1 MNQTIKSFV
10 RREGQVTRGQRKAIE
25 EHRRFIIPSD
35 KKEMLALSR
44 YFGQKEV
51 IAEIGFGMG
60 KATYQI
66 AQQNPDKGYLGFEV
80 YTAGV
85 GKLLLAIAEHQL
97 ENTYI
102 IQDDVA
108 EAIPL
113 MIPDASLAGIHCFY
127 PDPWPKK
134 RHHKRRL
141 LQPAFIHQITQ
152 KLQQDGYLYIVTDWE
167 EYAQEIMQAL
177 ESEPLLSNVYDG
189 YASPQEWRP
198 VTRFHEKAN
207 DAGRSSWEMFFRRR

>member
-1 MNQTIKSFV
+1 MNQTVKSFV
-10 RREGQVTRGQRKAIE
+10 RREGQVTRGQRRAIE
-25 EHRRFIIPSD
+25 ELRRFIIPSVD
-35 KKEMLALSR
+35 QKVIEFTR
-44 YFGQKEV
+44 YFGEKQV
-51 IAEIGFGMG
+51 IVEIGFGMG

-66 AQQNPDKGYLGFEV
+66 AHDNPDKGYLGIEV

-85 GKLLLAIAEHQL
+85 GKLLLAIEEHAL
-97 ENTYI
+97 ENIYI

-108 EAIPL
+108 VVMPS

-141 LQPAFIHQITQ
+141 LQPAFIHQIVQ
-152 KLQQDGYLYIVTDWE
+152 KLQKDGYLYIVTDWE
-167 EYAQEIMQAL
+167 EYAHEIMQAL
-177 ESEPLLSNVYDG
+177 SKEELLYNVYDG
-189 YASPQEWRP
+189 YATPQEWRP

-207 DAGRSSWEMFFRRR
+207 DAGRSSWEMFFRRY